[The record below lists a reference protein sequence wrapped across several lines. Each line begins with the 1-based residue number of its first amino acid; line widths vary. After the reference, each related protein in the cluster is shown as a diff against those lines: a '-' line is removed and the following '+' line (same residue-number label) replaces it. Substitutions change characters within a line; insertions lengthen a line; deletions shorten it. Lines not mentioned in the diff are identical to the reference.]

1 VEAQGVQSERQ
12 KLIWTQSGSLDTRGA
27 RLYLEGVTSIINY
40 LSVTHE
46 SDLGKPDPD
55 LSNDMLEYI
64 WFLNEK
70 EDNRPFADW
79 RLHLKQIQDKAALM
93 AIIDPFLWYS
103 AWGLVAKE
111 YWQGRAFFRY
121 PAAPI
126 GPVRLLPS
134 FGYGLGPWGPE
145 YSFEGLFATPGR
157 ALSLVYRLGDDT
169 FRRSFGWDAVS
180 LGLLQAGGCVVDGDI
195 HFWMQPRLLLEA
207 SEADLRSAARR
218 PGFAGGLNAMSPV
231 LPGGFPV
238 RATAGAGWKS
248 SGYLPGKDLGEG
260 AYWRIGMAWTPGA
273 IATE

>member
-1 VEAQGVQSERQ
+1 
-12 KLIWTQSGSLDTRGA
+12 
-27 RLYLEGVTSIINY
+27 LYLEGVTSITNY

-64 WFLNEK
+64 WFLNGK

-79 RLHLKQIQDKAALM
+79 RLHLKQIRDKAALIG
-93 AIIDPFLWYS
+93 IIDPFFWYS
-103 AWGLVAKE
+103 AWGLFVKE
-111 YWQGRAFFRY
+111 YWQGRTFFRY
-121 PAAPI
+121 PTLPI

-145 YSFEGLFATPGR
+145 YSFEGLFATAGR
-157 ALSLVYRLGDDT
+157 VLSLGYRLGDDT
-169 FRRSFGWDAVS
+169 FRHSFGWDAVS
-180 LGLLQAGGCVVDGDI
+180 LGLLHAGGCVLDGDI

-207 SEADLRSAARR
+207 SEANLRSAARR
-218 PGFAGGLNAMSPV
+218 PGFSGGLNAMSPI
-231 LPGGFPV
+231 LPGGFPI

-260 AYWRIGMAWTPGA
+260 AYWRLGLAWTPDA
-273 IATE
+273 IETE